1 MESGK
6 KMRIAVAGILHET
19 NSFAPG
25 TTGTDDFRD
34 KEWASDREIFH
45 NYYEHTRTSMGGVI
59 HAVRDSGAE
68 LACGVYTAATPS
80 GIVTAEAA
88 EFMMDAL
95 VASLDPAADGIVL
108 ILHGAM
114 VAEGYPDMEGEIL
127 RRVRSAVG
135 PSKPI
140 AMTLDLHANVSA
152 EMVEYADVIVGYD
165 TYPHVDMYERAVEAV
180 GLLIRTIRKEINP
193 VRALAHPRMLV
204 VPQVMVTETEGPF
217 RELMDLAFAIEQDA
231 RVLNVTVIGGFPY
244 SDVPD
249 AGIAFIVTT
258 DGDRELAG
266 NYAEALRAAA
276 WERRERLVLN
286 DIQPAKAVRLAF
298 AEEEGPVILV
308 EGSDNVGGGSP
319 ADATHVLKRLI
330 HAPKKSLIVIRDEE
344 AAALAHELGVGAQFA
359 APIGGK
365 SDRLHGD
372 PVFVSGKIR
381 LLSDGKYTHMGAYMT
396 GQRADMGLTAV
407 VEAGHLTVVL
417 TEKRTAP
424 WDPGHVVS
432 LGIRAET
439 YHVIVVKA
447 AIAWRTSFGSICK
460 RIIPVDSP
468 GCTGSSI
475 TDFAYEKVR
484 RPIYP
489 LDATV

>member
-1 MESGK
+1 MSAK
-6 KMRIAVAGILHET
+6 KIKIAVAGILHET

-25 TTGTDDFRD
+25 KTGANEFKD
-34 KEWASDREIFH
+34 KEWASDSEIFH

-59 HAVRDSGAE
+59 DAVRDFGAE
-68 LACGVYTAATPS
+68 LACGLYTGATPS

-88 EFMMDAL
+88 DFMMATL
-95 VASLDPAADGIVL
+95 VASLDKAADGIVL

-114 VAEGYPDMEGEIL
+114 VADGYPDMEGEIL
-127 RRVRSAVG
+127 RRVRHAVG
-135 PSKPI
+135 PDKPI

-152 EMVEYADVIVGYD
+152 EMVGYADVIVGYD

-180 GLLIRTIRKEINP
+180 GLLIRTIRKEVVP
-193 VRALAHPRMLV
+193 VRALAHPKMLI
-204 VPQVMVTETEGPF
+204 VPQVMVTETDGPF
-217 RELMDLAFAIEQDA
+217 RELMDLAFAIEEDPS
-231 RVLNVTVIGGFPY
+231 VLNVTVIGGFPY

-249 AGIAFIVTT
+249 AGVAFIVTT
-258 DGDRELAG
+258 DGDRKLAEK
-266 NYAEALRAAA
+266 YAERLRIAA
-276 WERRERLVLN
+276 WERRDRFVLN
-286 DIQPAKAVRLAF
+286 DIPPAEAVQLAL
-298 AEEEGPVILV
+298 AEQEGPVVLV

-319 ADATHVLKRLI
+319 ADATHVLKHLI
-330 HAPKKSLIVIRDEE
+330 DAPKRSLIVIRDKE
-344 AAALAHELGVGAQFA
+344 AVILAHKLGVGALFS

-365 SDRLHGD
+365 SDKLHGE
-372 PVFVSGKIR
+372 PVPVSGKIR
-381 LLSDGKYTHMGAYMT
+381 LLSDGLYTHIGAYMT

-407 VEAGHLTVVL
+407 IEAGNLTVVL

-475 TDFAYEKVR
+475 ADFAYEKVR

-489 LDATV
+489 LDAEG